1 MKDLQKEFDELVIAQ
16 QELAKKFQAT
26 AQELFKKTTKNF
38 FDSVPE
44 IKAFY
49 WSQYTP
55 YFNDG
60 EECVF
65 SVYDVYFTNTTD
77 TDNIEWNEEYEGEEE
92 NVFIYTGW
100 NEQPDLSKESK
111 ERCDQIRTL
120 IGSSEFEDVM
130 RAMFGD
136 HVKVIAT
143 AEGFD
148 VQEYNHD

>member
-1 MKDLQKEFDELVIAQ
+1 MQDLQKEFDELVAAQ
-16 QELAKKFQAT
+16 QELTKKFQAT
-26 AQELFKKTTKNF
+26 AQELFKKTTRNF

-60 EECVF
+60 DECVF
-65 SVYDVYFTNTTD
+65 SVHDVYFTNTTD
-77 TDNIEWNEEYEGEEE
+77 VDNITWDEYEGEEE
-92 NVFIYTGW
+92 NVFIYAGW
-100 NEQPDLSKESK
+100 GKVPELSEASK
-111 ERCDQIRTL
+111 ERCDQISKM

-130 RAMFGD
+130 KAMFGD

-148 VQEYNHD
+148 VQDRDHD

>member
-60 EECVF
+60 DECVF
-65 SVYDVYFTNTTD
+65 SVNDVYFTNTTD
-77 TDNIEWNEEYEGEEE
+77 TDNIEWEEEYNGEEE
-92 NVFIYTGW
+92 NVFIYSGW
-100 NEQPDLSKESK
+100 GEQPELSKESK
-111 ERCDQIRTL
+111 K
-120 IGSSEFEDVM
+120 M
-130 RAMFGD
+130 
-136 HVKVIAT
+136 
-143 AEGFD
+143 
-148 VQEYNHD
+148 